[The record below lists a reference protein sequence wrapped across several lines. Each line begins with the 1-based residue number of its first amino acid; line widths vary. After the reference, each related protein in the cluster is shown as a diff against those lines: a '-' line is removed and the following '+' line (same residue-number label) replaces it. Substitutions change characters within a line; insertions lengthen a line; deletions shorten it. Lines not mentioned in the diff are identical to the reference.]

1 MPSLSSNALR
11 DVAVASVLSSIR
23 TDGAARA
30 QPVGLDKGADRAAIL
45 VGGEPG
51 YRRTPPRSSV
61 ARLRPLRMR
70 VSCNMAS
77 LAR

>member
-1 MPSLSSNALR
+1 MPSLSSSALR
-11 DVAVASVLSSIR
+11 DAAVASVLSSIR
-23 TDGAARA
+23 TDGAASRRSQLA
-30 QPVGLDKGADRAAIL
+30 STGADRAAIL
-45 VGGEPG
+45 VGREPG

-70 VSCNMAS
+70 VSCNVAS